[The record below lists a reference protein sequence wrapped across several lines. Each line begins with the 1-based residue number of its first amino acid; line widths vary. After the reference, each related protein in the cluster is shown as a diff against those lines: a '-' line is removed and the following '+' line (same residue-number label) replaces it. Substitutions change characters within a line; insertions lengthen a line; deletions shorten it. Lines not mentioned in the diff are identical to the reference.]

1 MIELTDVY
9 FSYEAKKPVLQ
20 GISLTIKEGAWLTV
34 LGHNGG
40 GKTTLALL
48 LNGLLLP
55 SRGQVTVDGLATCQ
69 SGNLGAIRRSV
80 AFVFQNPDNQIVGA
94 TVEEDVAFGPC
105 NLGLPRREVARRV
118 DKALSLLALNDYR
131 QHAPHMLSGGQKQ
144 KVALAGA
151 LAMVTW
157 ETISSNPTP
166 LPPRATPFTVIHP
179 LEGREPFKCCK
190 KVDFPEPEAPIT
202 PKNSPSAT
210 VKLTFFRACRAKE
223 VPG

>member
-20 GISLTIKEGAWLTV
+20 GVSLTIKDGAWLTV

-55 SRGQVTVDGLATCQ
+55 SRGRVTVDGLATCQ

-105 NLGLPRREVARRV
+105 NLGLPRREVVRRV

-151 LAMVTW
+151 LAMEPKYIVLDEACSMLDPVSREELW
-157 ETISSNPTP
+157 QGVQELHENLGI
-166 LPPRATPFTVIHP
+166 TVINISH
-179 LEGREPFKCCK
+179 
-190 KVDFPEPEAPIT
+190 FPEEALMGDTLILLANG
-202 PKNSPSAT
+202 KVEAE
-210 VKLTFFRACRAKE
+210 LCL
-223 VPG
+223 

>member
-105 NLGLPRREVARRV
+105 NLGLPRGEVARRV

-151 LAMVTW
+151 LAMEPKYIVLDEACSMLDPVSREELW
-157 ETISSNPTP
+157 QGVQELHENLGI
-166 LPPRATPFTVIHP
+166 TVINISH
-179 LEGREPFKCCK
+179 
-190 KVDFPEPEAPIT
+190 FPEEALMGDALILLANG
-202 PKNSPSAT
+202 KVEAE
-210 VKLTFFRACRAKE
+210 LCL
-223 VPG
+223 

>member
-40 GKTTLALL
+40 GTTTLALL

-105 NLGLPRREVARRV
+105 NLGLPRGEVARRV

-151 LAMVTW
+151 LAMEPKYIVLDEACSMLDPVSREELW
-157 ETISSNPTP
+157 QGVQELHENLGI
-166 LPPRATPFTVIHP
+166 TVINISH
-179 LEGREPFKCCK
+179 
-190 KVDFPEPEAPIT
+190 FPEEALMGDALILLANG
-202 PKNSPSAT
+202 KVEAE
-210 VKLTFFRACRAKE
+210 LCL
-223 VPG
+223 